1 MAVTIV
7 RKTPDLQSTALRV
20 MGLDI
25 STKAGVAVLD
35 FTRPT
40 SAKLELTTLT
50 HKKVKGRDDLHQFHR
65 WALYEAEF
73 EEMLGVTQP
82 SLVVVEGYGFASQSL
97 AVSVELGTH
106 FRRALHRT
114 GTPWIT
120 VAPTKLKKFV
130 TGKGNGDKN
139 AIMLEAYKRFGIDT
153 ADDNQCDAAC
163 LAYFGATLANEAAG
177 GIYGLPSL
185 PKPHLDALVGV
196 ALPDLQ

>member
-7 RKTPDLQSTALRV
+7 HKDPGLQSTALKV

-35 FTRPT
+35 FTSPSRP
-40 SAKLELTTLT
+40 KLDLTTLT

-65 WALYEAEF
+65 WALYEQQF
-73 EEMLGVTQP
+73 EDMLAVTRP
-82 SLVVVEGYGFASQSL
+82 SLAVVEGYGFASQSL

-106 FRRALHRT
+106 FRRALHRMNV
-114 GTPWIT
+114 PWIM

-177 GIYGLPSL
+177 GVYGLPSL
-185 PKPHLDALVGV
+185 PQPHLEALNGV
-196 ALPDLQ
+196 SLP